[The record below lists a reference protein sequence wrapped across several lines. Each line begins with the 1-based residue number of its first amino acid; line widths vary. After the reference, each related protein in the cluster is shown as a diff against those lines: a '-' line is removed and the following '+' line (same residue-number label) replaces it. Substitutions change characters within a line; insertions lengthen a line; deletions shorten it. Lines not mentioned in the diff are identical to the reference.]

1 MSDSGYQNLADIYDL
16 LQRDLDLQVWASY
29 IELAD
34 QSYSRRQTGQGKE
47 GRPIL
52 LDLGCGTGEFC
63 LEMAGRGYDPI
74 GIDSSAAMLD
84 RARSKDPDG
93 NCLFIQQDISRFEL
107 FGTVD
112 LAVCL
117 LDTINH
123 LIQPAKVASL
133 FRLCANYL
141 NPGCLFI
148 FDLASYRYF
157 ARTFGQQCYFQD
169 FPDFTLLWQNHFRK
183 SSGVSSAELVLF
195 RKSQLAASYGKT
207 AAVDNAG
214 AAGGER
220 DLYEKSETTIRERY
234 WSTRQIACWV
244 KDAGLEL
251 VARSGAGRRA
261 KAADTGQGLIP
272 PAKAGEREF
281 FIVRKCPI
289 QDGMA
294 LAGKSR

>member
-1 MSDSGYQNLADIYDL
+1 MSDLGYQNLADIYDL
-16 LQRDLDLQVWASY
+16 LQIGLDFKAWAGY

-34 QSYSRRQTGQGKE
+34 QNYSRRQAGQGKE

-84 RARSKDPDG
+84 RACSKDPDG

-133 FRLCANYL
+133 FKLCANYL

-148 FDLASYRYF
+148 FDAASYRYL

-183 SSGVSSAELVLF
+183 SGAVSSAELVLF
-195 RKSQLAASYGKT
+195 KRSQLAPGHGKA
-207 AAVDNAG
+207 AAVRNAG
-214 AAGGER
+214 ATGGER

-234 WSTRQIACWV
+234 WSTRQITHWV
-244 KDAGLEL
+244 KAAGLEL
-251 VARSGAGRRA
+251 VARSGAGRGV
-261 KAADTGQGLIP
+261 KAAEAVQGLTP

-281 FIVRKCPI
+281 FIVRKP
-289 QDGMA
+289 
-294 LAGKSR
+294 LL